1 VRWSSLRSAGGL
13 SVAIDAQNRSWSD
26 GGVCICSHTSQPMWF
41 TGTLLNLATVAAGG
55 LLGTFLGDRLPPRLR
70 ENVVAGVGLF
80 VLVMGAKFAI
90 DTASLLSLLGAMLI
104 GGIVG
109 SLAGLERRLTE
120 LGETV
125 QRRFTRPGQTST
137 VAEAFVTASIV
148 FCVGP
153 LAFLGAIRNGLSGD
167 ASLLAI
173 KSVLDGFSAIAFA
186 ATLGWGVLLSLVV
199 ILVYQG
205 GLAAG
210 ASLFSGLLSDAQ
222 LREMSAVGG
231 LLIVGVG
238 LKLLKIRDLQVA
250 DYLPAIAVA
259 PLLVAAVGAFGGGAR

>member
-1 VRWSSLRSAGGL
+1 
-13 SVAIDAQNRSWSD
+13 
-26 GGVCICSHTSQPMWF
+26 MWF
-41 TGTLLNLATVAAGG
+41 TGTLLNLATVLAGG
-55 LLGTFLGDRLPPRLR
+55 LLGMFLGDRLPPRLR

-80 VLVMGAKFAI
+80 VLVMGVRFAI
-90 DTASLLSLLGAMLI
+90 DTASLLYLLGAILI
-104 GGIVG
+104 GGIIG
-109 SLAGLERRLTE
+109 SLAGIEQQLND
-120 LGETV
+120 LGV
-125 QRRFTRPGQTST
+125 AIQRRVAAPGEASSI
-137 VAEAFVTASIV
+137 AEGFVTASIV

-153 LAFLGAIRNGLSGD
+153 LTFLGAIRNGLTGD

-173 KSVLDGFSAIAFA
+173 KSVLDGFTAIAFA
-186 ATLGWGVLLSLVV
+186 ATLGWGVLLSLAV

-210 ASLFSGLLSDAQ
+210 ASAFAGLLSDAQ

-238 LKLLKIRDLQVA
+238 LKLLKIRDVQVA

-259 PLLVAAVGAFGGGAR
+259 PLLVAGVAAFGGGAK

>member
-1 VRWSSLRSAGGL
+1 
-13 SVAIDAQNRSWSD
+13 
-26 GGVCICSHTSQPMWF
+26 MWF
-41 TGTLLNLATVAAGG
+41 NGTLLNLLTVLAGG

-70 ENVVAGVGLF
+70 ENVIAGVGLF
-80 VLVMGAKFAI
+80 VVAMGVKFAI
-90 DTASLLSLLGAMLI
+90 DTANLLYLLGAILI
-104 GGIVG
+104 GGILG
-109 SLAGLERRLTE
+109 SLAGLERRLNGF
-120 LGETV
+120 GEAI
-125 QRRFTRPGQTST
+125 QRRVATPGHTST
-137 VAEAFVTASIV
+137 IAEGFVTASIV

-153 LAFLGAIRNGLSGD
+153 LTFLGAIRNGLTGD

-186 ATLGWGVLLSLVV
+186 ATLGWGVLLSLIV

-210 ASLFSGLLSDAQ
+210 ASLFAGLLSEAQ

-238 LKLLKIRDLQVA
+238 LKLLKIRDVQVA

-259 PLLVAAVGAFGGGAR
+259 PLLVAIATSIGGGIAK

>member
-1 VRWSSLRSAGGL
+1 
-13 SVAIDAQNRSWSD
+13 
-26 GGVCICSHTSQPMWF
+26 MWF
-41 TGTLLNLATVAAGG
+41 SGTLLNLITVLFGG

-80 VLVMGAKFAI
+80 VLVMGVKFAI
-90 DTASLLSLLGAMLI
+90 DTASLLYLLAAILI
-104 GGIVG
+104 GGVG
-109 SLAGLERRLTE
+109 GSIAGIERRLND
-120 LGETV
+120 LGTAL
-125 QRRFTRPGQTST
+125 QRRFATPGRTST
-137 VAEAFVTASIV
+137 IAEGFVTASIV

-153 LAFLGAIRNGLSGD
+153 LTFLGAIRNGLDGD

-210 ASLFSGLLSDAQ
+210 ASLFAGLLSDAQ

-238 LKLLKIRDLQVA
+238 LKLLKIRDVQVA

-259 PLLVAAVGAFGGGAR
+259 PLLVAAVTAFGGGGK

>member
-1 VRWSSLRSAGGL
+1 
-13 SVAIDAQNRSWSD
+13 
-26 GGVCICSHTSQPMWF
+26 MWA
-41 TGTLLNLATVAAGG
+41 TGTLLNLATVLLGG
-55 LLGTFLGDRLPPRLR
+55 LIGTFLGDRLPPRLR

-80 VLVMGAKFAI
+80 VAIMGVKFAI
-90 DTASLLSLLGAMLI
+90 DTASLLYLLGAILV
-104 GGIVG
+104 GGIAG
-109 SLAGLERRLTE
+109 SLVGIERRLNE
-120 LGETV
+120 LGAAI
-125 QRRFTRPGQTST
+125 QRRFATPGGSST
-137 VAEAFVTASIV
+137 IAEAFVTASIV

-153 LAFLGAIRNGLSGD
+153 LTFLGAIRNGLSGD

-210 ASLFSGLLSDAQ
+210 ASVFASLLSDAQ
-222 LREMSAVGG
+222 LREMNAVGG
-231 LLIVGVG
+231 LLLVGVG
-238 LKLLKIRDLQVA
+238 LKLLKIRDVQVA

-259 PLLVAAVGAFGGGAR
+259 PLLVAAVAAFGGGAK